1 MIHWSYYDD
10 DEGQDGDDGVMQ
22 LHYSPGHHIGDDDDD
37 GDSVMH
43 YPGLHSGESTYSISL
58 IQPCLWQHCSQRGWA
73 IKDLFIKEMVII
85 L

>member
-1 MIHWSYYDD
+1 
-10 DEGQDGDDGVMQ
+10 MQ

-58 IQPCLWQHCSQRGWA
+58 IQPCL
-73 IKDLFIKEMVII
+73 
-85 L
+85 